1 MARVK
6 RCLVILSVVVL
17 ATGSFTLAAQQQST
31 RPVSNTLPSVSP
43 DGSRIVFLS
52 DRQGANDVF
61 LMSVEGGDER
71 QVAVGPI
78 QRARWVGD
86 GHEIILAGDGAD
98 SGRVFAITPDSG
110 NRHIIATVAGRSPV
124 LSPDGKLVAYLV
136 GPWTSTAI
144 VVAKA
149 DGSAPRIVA
158 GGRTTAWNPAW
169 SPDSKRIAYT
179 YGDSSRVLQ
188 VHLVN
193 ADGTGDRA
201 VTHVPREEGS
211 AQVPA
216 WSFDGQRLAVQVSNG
231 RSRSGHIWV
240 VDLKTGHAQKLAPH
254 AEPYLDEGPA
264 WFPNG
269 ARIAFQTNRSG
280 RMEIWIMKD
289 DGSELRQLTSTQH

>member
-1 MARVK
+1 M
-6 RCLVILSVVVL
+6 
-17 ATGSFTLAAQQQST
+17 
-31 RPVSNTLPSVSP
+31 PSVSP

-52 DRQGANDVF
+52 DRQGANGVF
-61 LMSVEGGDER
+61 LIGAEGGDER
-71 QVAVGPI
+71 QITDGPV
-78 QRARWVGD
+78 QRARWAAD
-86 GHEIILAGDGAD
+86 GREIILAGDGAD
-98 SGRVFAITPDSG
+98 SGRVFAVTTDSG
-110 NRHIIATVAGRSPV
+110 NRRIVATVAGRSPV
-124 LSPDGKLVAYLV
+124 LSPDGTLVAYLV

-149 DGSAPRIVA
+149 DGSDPRIVA
-158 GGRTTAWNPAW
+158 GGRATAWNPAW

-201 VTHVPREEGS
+201 VTHVAGEEGS

-216 WSFDGQRLAVQVSNG
+216 WSFDGQRLAVQLSNG
-231 RSRSGHIWV
+231 RSRSGHIWI

-254 AEPYLDEGPA
+254 AEPYLDEAPA

-269 ARIAFQTNRSG
+269 ARIAFQSNHSG
-280 RMEIWIMKD
+280 RMEIWVMKD
-289 DGSELRQLTSTQH
+289 DGSEQRQLTSTQR

>member
-1 MARVK
+1 VARAT
-6 RCLVILSVVVL
+6 RCLVILSGVL
-17 ATGSFTLAAQQQST
+17 VATPSFTLRAQQPGT

-43 DGSRIVFLS
+43 DGSRILFLS
-52 DRQGANDVF
+52 DRQGANGVF
-61 LMSVEGGDER
+61 LISAAGGEER
-71 QVAVGPI
+71 PVTDGPV
-78 QRARWVGD
+78 QRARWAAD
-86 GHEIILAGDGAD
+86 GREILLAGGGAD
-98 SGRVFAITPDSG
+98 SGRVVAVATDGG
-110 NRHIIATVAGRSPV
+110 NRRIVATVAGRSPV

-144 VVAKA
+144 AVANA
-149 DGSAPRIVA
+149 DGSGAKVIA

-193 ADGTGDRA
+193 ADGTGDSA
-201 VTHVPREEGS
+201 VTHVTGEEGS

-231 RSRSGHIWV
+231 RSRSAHIWI
-240 VDLKTGHAQKLAPH
+240 VDLKTGHAQQLAPH
-254 AEPYLDEGPA
+254 AEPYLEEAPA

-269 ARIAFQTNRSG
+269 ERIAFQSTRSG
-280 RMEIWIMKD
+280 RMEIWVMKD
-289 DGSELRQLTSTQH
+289 DGSEQRQLTSTPR

>member
-1 MARVK
+1 
-6 RCLVILSVVVL
+6 VVVV
-17 ATGSFTLAAQQQST
+17 ATASFTLRTRQQGT
-31 RPVSNTLPSVSP
+31 RSVSNTMPSVSP

-52 DRQGANDVF
+52 DRQGASGVF
-61 LMSVEGGDER
+61 LISAEGGDER
-71 QVAVGPI
+71 QVTDGPV
-78 QRARWVGD
+78 QRARWAAD
-86 GHEIILAGDGAD
+86 GREIILAGDGAD
-98 SGRVFAITPDSG
+98 SGRVFAVTTDSG
-110 NRHIIATVAGRSPV
+110 NRRIVATVAGRSPV

-149 DGSAPRIVA
+149 DGSDPRIVA
-158 GGRTTAWNPAW
+158 GGRATAWNPAW

-193 ADGTGDRA
+193 ADGTRDRA
-201 VTHVPREEGS
+201 VTHVAGEEGS

-231 RSRSGHIWV
+231 RSRSGHIWIV
-240 VDLKTGHAQKLAPH
+240 HLKTGHAQKLAPH
-254 AEPYLDEGPA
+254 AEPYLDEAPA

-269 ARIAFQTNRSG
+269 ARIAFQSNRSG
-280 RMEIWIMKD
+280 RMEIWVMKD
-289 DGSELRQLTSTQH
+289 DGSEQRQLTSTQR